1 MARMLKTYNN
11 INVVYCENDNEALG
25 AIDAIEAAG
34 QKCGSDIMNGE
45 IMVISFDGV
54 NENAIQYCLDG
65 TISLIVEC
73 NPLHGPRVEAILQ
86 SLEKGETPEKYE
98 YVYETLYSSC
108 RDVESVTVEEETYP
122 VTILTQEVIDARPY

>member
-1 MARMLKTYNN
+1 M
-11 INVVYCENDNEALG
+11 
-25 AIDAIEAAG
+25 IEAAG

-73 NPLHGPRVEAILQ
+73 NPLHGPRVEAILR

-108 RDVESVTVEEETYP
+108 KDVESVTVDEETYP